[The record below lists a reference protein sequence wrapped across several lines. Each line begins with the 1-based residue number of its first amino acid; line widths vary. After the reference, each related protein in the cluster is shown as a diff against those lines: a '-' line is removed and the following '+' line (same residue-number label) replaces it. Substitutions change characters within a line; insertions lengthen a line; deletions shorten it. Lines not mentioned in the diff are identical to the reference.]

1 MKDSS
6 QRESR
11 TLLFVSVAFLVITVK
26 FLLAGV
32 DLSSYGLGKPSDISL
47 GEYAGSFAA
56 VLAVWLGREWVKRP
70 QAIESNLPPGA

>member
-1 MKDSS
+1 MKDNS

-11 TLLFVSVAFLVITVK
+11 TLVFVTVAFLVITAK
-26 FLLAGV
+26 FMLSGV
-32 DLSSYGLGKPSDISL
+32 DLSAYGLGKPSEISL

-70 QAIESNLPPGA
+70 QSIESNLPPGA